1 METQVHDSQQYSQ
14 GEFFFPSE
22 GSSVSCE
29 GAGELLHRIIQP
41 NYTHR
46 VSIACNQTEGHR
58 ISLYFS
64 LLVGSR
70 HFAYKRK
77 AEFDVCVL
85 AFLLLSVHL
94 QPLKARTLGWQILYS
109 LDVHS
114 SRLPPSHTPP
124 RSALTVGTAP
134 WGGGCPPW
142 GDITAEIWAP
152 L

>member
-1 METQVHDSQQYSQ
+1 MTASSTYKVNSSSQVRAVVFC
-14 GEFFFPSE
+14 EVLENFCT
-22 GSSVSCE
+22 GSFSRTIHTGLALPVIRQK
-29 GAGELLHRIIQP
+29 A
-41 NYTHR
+41 T
-46 VSIACNQTEGHR
+46 

-77 AEFDVCVL
+77 AELAACVL

-94 QPLKARTLGWQILYS
+94 QPLSTYS
-109 LDVHS
+109 GVADSHQLDVHS

-134 WGGGCPPW
+134 GGGCPP
-142 GDITAEIWAP
+142 GVTLRRYMGPTLDKTN
-152 L
+152 